1 MKKSLFILGFSI
13 VILAHTACFANDDDL
28 EGSIDAIV
36 AKVKPALVRIYV
48 VEKAYRGG
56 REIKRQSSG
65 SGVIITP
72 GGHVITNHHV
82 AGHATQLIC
91 TLSNREEMPA
101 RLVAT
106 DPATDIAIIQLMPSD
121 SRHFPVAN
129 FGDSDSLRVGDQVLA
144 MGSPMA
150 LSQSVTLG
158 IVSNTEMVMPRRM
171 GRSDLV
177 LDGED
182 VGGLV
187 RWVAHDAFIY
197 GGNSGGP
204 LINMQGEIVGINE
217 ISMALAGAI
226 PGNLAQ
232 TVSEALMY
240 HGKVT
245 RAWTGITIQPLFKND
260 ERQLGALV
268 SGAIEGS
275 PADEAGVQ
283 SGDILLAL
291 NGVPTQ
297 VRFDEDIP
305 ILNQQIVDLPIGEEL
320 SLEVFRDGQKKF
332 LKITPTERQSMQS
345 KQSEL
350 KEWGITIRNITF
362 MKSKE
367 LRRDSQDGVLI
378 SSIRPGGPAGDA
390 KPNLLSGDII
400 THLADKPIQNVEEL
414 KKATQDLLTEEYET
428 TPVLVTFDR
437 KKKTYVTVANIGLRE
452 LPNPGLEVKK
462 AWLPIETQ
470 VLTSDIAT
478 ALGMPDRKG
487 FRVIQVYPEST
498 AEKAGLKEGD
508 IIYRIDEEPLTASE
522 PEHYEELPAF
532 IRNYRAGSTV
542 TLDIARADGELSID
556 VELIRAPKSP
566 REMNKYRDD
575 NFEFTAR
582 NTAFIDEAS
591 GNWDSENGVLVD
603 EVKRGGW
610 AAIGLLFT
618 NDLIQEVNGQPI
630 EDVEQLRESMDL
642 VEQNQTESVQI
653 KVMRG
658 IYTVYIE
665 LEPEW
670 ESD

>member
-1 MKKSLFILGFSI
+1 
-13 VILAHTACFANDDDL
+13 
-28 EGSIDAIV
+28 
-36 AKVKPALVRIYV
+36 
-48 VEKAYRGG
+48 
-56 REIKRQSSG
+56 
-65 SGVIITP
+65 
-72 GGHVITNHHV
+72 
-82 AGHATQLIC
+82 
-91 TLSNREEMPA
+91 
-101 RLVAT
+101 
-106 DPATDIAIIQLMPSD
+106 
-121 SRHFPVAN
+121 
-129 FGDSDSLRVGDQVLA
+129 
-144 MGSPMA
+144 
-150 LSQSVTLG
+150 
-158 IVSNTEMVMPRRM
+158 M

-452 LPNPGLEVKK
+452 LSNPGLEVKK